1 MSYSNLL
8 RRGVSYWKRYGFKAL
23 ISTIFFELARHQY
36 SKYAISEQVGNVAF
50 NIPEIAPIVP
60 RPSKLNGTRLNLLI
74 PSIEFKDTFGGV
86 STALR
91 IFEKLKASVPHARI
105 LVTDAVVRDYDKTKF
120 REYAL
125 SPPLLDSTGNSIL
138 ELHDRNNITI
148 DVAPGDVFLA
158 SAWWTAYTARQLI
171 HWQREYYKLEPK
183 PLFYI
188 IQDYEPGF
196 YPWSSRYM
204 LAESTY
210 KADVPTV
217 AIFNT
222 GILQE
227 FFERLGY
234 TFFQK
239 YHFNPTI
246 NPMLLEKAK
255 IAQKTKRSSPYQ
267 LFVYGRPSVPR
278 NAFEI
283 IIQGLH
289 IWVNS
294 YPNAKNWNIVSA
306 GEKHPEIP
314 LGNGIKLAS
323 VGKLTLEEYAN
334 ELTRSSVGLSI
345 MISPHPSYPPLEMA
359 AFGLEVITNSFAN
372 KDLSE
377 GSSSIISIQNLT
389 PESIAST
396 LTDACN
402 RVWERNGAP
411 AESTGS
417 FDMSGSSENDV
428 ARSVGLLLR

>member
-1 MSYSNLL
+1 MSYRYLL
-8 RRGVSYWKRYGFKAL
+8 HKVLSYWKRYGLKAL
-23 ISTIFFELARHQY
+23 ISMIIFDLTRRIFG
-36 SKYAISEQVGNVAF
+36 KYLIPEPCGIEAF
-50 NIPEIAPIVP
+50 NIPEITPIQP
-60 RPSKLNGTRLNLLI
+60 RPSKFQGTRLNLLI
-74 PSIEFKDTFGGV
+74 PSIEFRDTYGGI

-91 IFEKLKASVPHARI
+91 IFEKLKTSVPHARI
-105 LVTDAVVRDYDKTKF
+105 LVTDASVRDYDKTKF
-120 REYAL
+120 REYTL
-125 SPPLLDSTGNSIL
+125 TPPLLDSPGNSIL
-138 ELHDRNNITI
+138 ELYDRNNITI
-148 DVAPGDVFLA
+148 DVSAGDIFLA
-158 SAWWTAYTARQLI
+158 SAWWTAYIARPLI

-294 YPNAKNWNIVSA
+294 DPNAKNWNIVSA

-314 LGNGIKLAS
+314 LGKGIKLVS

-334 ELTRSSVGLSI
+334 ELIRSSVGLSI

-372 KDLSE
+372 KNLSE
-377 GSSSIISIQNLT
+377 GSPSIISIENLT
-389 PESIAST
+389 PESIASA

-402 RVWERNGAP
+402 SVWEREGAP
-411 AESTGS
+411 AKSNDTL
-417 FDMSGSSENDV
+417 DMSGFSENDV
-428 ARSVGLLLR
+428 ARSVASLLR

>member
-1 MSYSNLL
+1 MSYSYLL
-8 RRGVSYWKRYGFKAL
+8 HRAMSYWKRYGLKAL
-23 ISTIFFELARHQY
+23 ISMIIFELTRRHFG
-36 SKYAISEQVGNVAF
+36 KYLIPEPCGVEAF

-60 RPSKLNGTRLNLLI
+60 RPSKLQGTRLNLLI
-74 PSIEFKDTFGGV
+74 PSIEFRDTYGGV

-91 IFEKLKASVPHARI
+91 IFEKLKSSVPHARI
-105 LVTDAVVRDYDKTKF
+105 LVTDAVVQDYDKKKF
-120 REYAL
+120 SEYTL
-125 SPPLLDSTGNSIL
+125 SAPLLDSTGNSIL
-138 ELHDRNNITI
+138 ELHDRNNVTI
-148 DVAPGDVFLA
+148 DVSAGDIFLA
-158 SAWWTAYTARQLI
+158 SAWWTAYIARPLI

-234 TFFQK
+234 SFLQK

-255 IAQKTKRSSPYQ
+255 IAQKTNRSSPYQ

-289 IWVNS
+289 IWANS

-314 LGNGIKLAS
+314 LGNGIKLVS
-323 VGKLTLEEYAN
+323 VGKLSLEEYAN

-359 AFGLEVITNSFAN
+359 AFGLEVVTNSFAN
-372 KDLSE
+372 KNLSE
-377 GSSSIISIQNLT
+377 GSSSILSIQNLS
-389 PESIAST
+389 PEAIASA

-402 RVWERNGAP
+402 RIWEREGAP
-411 AESTGS
+411 ARSNDTL
-417 FDMSGSSENDV
+417 DMSGSSENDV
-428 ARSVGLLLR
+428 AKSVASLLR